1 MSNENSPVRFWIGM
15 IVLVAVSIMM
25 IVNPDM
31 ATGAEIEGRQTI
43 LKVLVA
49 KVWSIPAGIIMLLLA
64 GAAIYGKLKKKPDRE
79 E

>member
-1 MSNENSPVRFWIGM
+1 MSNVNSPVRFWIGM

-31 ATGAEIEGRQTI
+31 VDGAEIEGRQTI

-49 KVWSIPAGIIMLLLA
+49 KVWSIPAGVIGLLLA